1 MNELVLVTMID
12 PRIINNTILFLM
24 VRLFFC
30 VYFAHKG
37 ATSYLPLSHTH
48 KYARVCVSILEDPPK
63 LIS

>member
-1 MNELVLVTMID
+1 MNELVLIPMID

-37 ATSYLPLSHTH
+37 AISYLSHTH
-48 KYARVCVSILEDPPK
+48 KPCVCVSILEDPPK
-63 LIS
+63 FIS

>member
-1 MNELVLVTMID
+1 MNELVLID

-37 ATSYLPLSHTH
+37 ATSYLSHTH
-48 KYARVCVSILEDPPK
+48 KYARVYVYQS
-63 LIS
+63 